1 MSYRAPYRAVVFD
14 LGGVVL
20 GSPLHAIQRYE
31 RHLGLARNAINRV
44 VSETAPR
51 GAWSRLERGELS
63 MEAFYTAFEGD
74 CRDAGL
80 EICTRTMFEWMAEES
95 KPRNE
100 MLAAIQAIRAR
111 GLRGG
116 ALTNNW
122 ATAEGSGSGSSG
134 GREARAGPDDATR
147 GLRDLFDVFI
157 ESSVE
162 GLRKPDP
169 RIYELAC
176 SRLGVTPAE
185 VVFLDDIGANLK
197 PARQLGLTT
206 IKVDE
211 PGAALAELA
220 STLGFPLDG
229 SPVVPEAPR

>member
-1 MSYRAPYRAVVFD
+1 
-14 LGGVVL
+14 
-20 GSPLHAIQRYE
+20 
-31 RHLGLARNAINRV
+31 
-44 VSETAPR
+44 
-51 GAWSRLERGELS
+51 
-63 MEAFYTAFEGD
+63 
-74 CRDAGL
+74 
-80 EICTRTMFEWMAEES
+80 
-95 KPRNE
+95 
-100 MLAAIQAIRAR
+100 
-111 GLRGG
+111 
-116 ALTNNW
+116 
-122 ATAEGSGSGSSG
+122 
-134 GREARAGPDDATR
+134 
-147 GLRDLFDVFI
+147 LRDLFDVFI

-185 VVFLDDIGANLK
+185 AVFLDDIGANLK